1 MDWGYV
7 YHRLV
12 VGYHGC
18 GRATV
23 ERVLLLL
30 EHESLEPSNNTY
42 DWLGRGIYF
51 WEHGYKRALEFAE
64 WKEKRGDLTEPTVL
78 GAYIHLGRCFDLTD
92 TEATQ
97 SLRAYYE
104 RLESVLAESGEPM
117 PQNRKGGAGRL

>member
-18 GRATV
+18 DRATV
-23 ERVLLLL
+23 ERVLVLL

-78 GAYIHLGRCFDLTD
+78 GAYIHLGRCFEVARRFAGHRYTSPP
-92 TEATQ
+92 
-97 SLRAYYE
+97 SLRPVSRQSRRA
-104 RLESVLAESGEPM
+104 RPDCA
-117 PQNRKGGAGRL
+117 R